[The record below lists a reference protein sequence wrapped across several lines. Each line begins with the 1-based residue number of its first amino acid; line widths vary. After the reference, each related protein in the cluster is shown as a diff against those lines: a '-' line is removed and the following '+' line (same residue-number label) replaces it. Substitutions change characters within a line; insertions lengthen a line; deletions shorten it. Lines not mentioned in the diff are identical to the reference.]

1 MRVVGTA
8 AGITLHAPEDAYFSY
23 FNSPYIGHD
32 LGSAIDIYPSH
43 QEWGAAVVAPTSG
56 KVVKIRRM
64 RMGRPKEFPTHDF
77 DFAIGIQSSE
87 SDNNIVRVMHSEPT
101 VSVGNRVDVGDQIG
115 KAIRSRYFNYWTGAH
130 YHVEVMALDSFERS
144 SRSCPLDLEYQYT
157 SRKTGSPRE
166 EVEFLVQSVTVD
178 NIIGYPKGLDHAA
191 IRDLTGVAAVDMQR
205 SKVGILEGGLSHY
218 RLGGVV
224 GTEQL
229 QVGEQIGFGN
239 VVTGTVRETRKSVS
253 VFERGPHISS
263 YLDGREIR
271 GLSCFIYPKNFTKKK
286 IPQLILIPKNYGE
299 LRGVINE
306 GDICQ
311 LQIQQS
317 NNTVIAE

>member
-1 MRVVGTA
+1 MRIVGTA

-43 QEWGAAVVAPTSG
+43 QEWGGAVIAPTSG
-56 KVVKIRRM
+56 KVVKIKKM
-64 RMGRPKEFPTHDF
+64 QMGRPKQFPTHAL
-77 DFAIGIQSSE
+77 DFAIGIQPSE
-87 SDNNIVRVMHSEPT
+87 SDSSIVRVMHSEPT

-115 KAIRSRYFNYWTGAH
+115 KAIRSRYFNYWTGPH
-130 YHVEVMALDSFERS
+130 YHVEVMSLDSFERS
-144 SRSCPLDLEYQYT
+144 SRSYPLDLEYQYT
-157 SRKTGSPRE
+157 AIKTESPRE
-166 EVEFLVQSVTVD
+166 EIEFLVQSVTVD
-178 NIIGYPKGLDHAA
+178 NIIGYPQDLEHAS
-191 IRDLTGVAAVDMQR
+191 IGDLTGVAAIDMQR

-218 RLGGVV
+218 RIGGVV

-229 QVGEQIGFGN
+229 QVGEHVGFRN
-239 VVTGTVRETRKSVS
+239 AVTGTVRETRKSVS
-253 VFERGPHISS
+253 LFERGPHINS

-286 IPQLILIPKNYGE
+286 IPQLILIPMNYGE

-306 GDICQ
+306 GDLCQ
-311 LQIQQS
+311 LKIQQC